1 MMRSL
6 ERLVQVVAVAV
17 TLAALAHP
25 AAARGGSG
33 ALSPAS
39 PGPAADA
46 APQILRDVG
55 IDQRLGES
63 VPLDLAFRDETG
75 SSVRLAE
82 YFALGKPVVLS
93 LVYYEC
99 PMLCTQVLNGL
110 ASALDVLTMDAG
122 KEFTVITVS
131 FNPRET
137 PALAAEKKKSYLARY
152 DREGAAEGWH
162 FLTGDSLAIAA
173 LTKSVGFRYA
183 WDAEINQYAHAS
195 GITVLTPE
203 GKVARYFF
211 GIEYSPRDLRLALV
225 EASNGKIGTPVDDL
239 LLYCYRYDP
248 ATGKY
253 GAVVMNMVRV
263 GGVATLATLGVFL
276 AVSLRGDRRRA
287 QAALAAA
294 TAGAGAGAGASS
306 RALHDA
312 LPIDGA
318 SPPSERI

>member
-1 MMRSL
+1 
-6 ERLVQVVAVAV
+6 
-17 TLAALAHP
+17 
-25 AAARGGSG
+25 
-33 ALSPAS
+33 
-39 PGPAADA
+39 
-46 APQILRDVG
+46 
-55 IDQRLGES
+55 
-63 VPLDLAFRDETG
+63 
-75 SSVRLAE
+75 
-82 YFALGKPVVLS
+82 
-93 LVYYEC
+93 
-99 PMLCTQVLNGL
+99 LNGL